1 MREGFGEED
10 GIGDISVIVCAF
22 LYFAEGPLFLFVEDV
37 PHGFEDLC
45 LGLVVAVVLGVHV
58 HHAAEHRAVGCDSD
72 RGGHQL
78 VALMQEG
85 AI

>member
-10 GIGDISVIVCAF
+10 GIGDVSVIVCVF
-22 LYFAEGPLFLFVEDV
+22 LYFAEGPLFLLVEDV
-37 PHGFEDLC
+37 PHGFEDFG
-45 LGLVVAVVLGVHV
+45 LGLVVAVVLCVHV
-58 HHAAEHRAVGCDSD
+58 HHAAEHGAVGCDSD